1 VINPLGFATEGF
13 DALGRFRTA
22 QRLFDASGNET
33 GSKPVN
39 TMTVPQVVAG
49 DQTAIATPA
58 QLMSLMLASGKVEAC
73 LARNFFRYTYARWE
87 DTTADG
93 CALEDGR
100 KALANGGTIRDLA
113 AASVKSAAFKRRAF
127 Q

>member
-1 VINPLGFATEGF
+1 
-13 DALGRFRTA
+13 
-22 QRLFDASGNET
+22 SET
-33 GSKPVN
+33 GSKPVD
-39 TMTVPQVVAG
+39 TMTVPQVVVG

-58 QLMSLMLASGKVEAC
+58 ELMSLLVASGKVEAC

-100 KALANGGTIRDLA
+100 QALTNGGTISDRA
-113 AASVKSAAFKRRAF
+113 APAVKTAGFKRRAF